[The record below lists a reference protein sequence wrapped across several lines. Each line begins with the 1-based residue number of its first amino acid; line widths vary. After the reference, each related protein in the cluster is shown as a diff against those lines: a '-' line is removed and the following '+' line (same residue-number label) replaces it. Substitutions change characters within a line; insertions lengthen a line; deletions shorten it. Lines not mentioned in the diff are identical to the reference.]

1 MRSLPTPSP
10 CSNWRKPTWNNENTQ
25 QPKKKK
31 KILKK
36 NFLRLKK
43 EQIGGL
49 ILFDIKN
56 YYKVTEPKQCGAGIK
71 IRHIN
76 QWNTLESLEANPHT
90 YGQMMFKK
98 SAKTIQWG
106 KGQSTNGAGK
116 INTQCKRIKL
126 DSHLIIPYRKIN
138 SKWIKYQNVRAKN
151 IKLFR
156 RKHRGKAS

>member
-1 MRSLPTPSP
+1 MEQ
-10 CSNWRKPTWNNENTQ
+10 RKHTTA
-25 QPKKKK
+25 KKKN
-31 KILKK
+31 LKK

-116 INTQCKRIKL
+116 IQYPMQKNKVGL
-126 DSHLIIPYRKIN
+126 SPYYTI
-138 SKWIKYQNVRAKN
+138 YKN
-151 IKLFR
+151 
-156 RKHRGKAS
+156 